1 MKLKVSDSACVNSD
15 AYHERKQLP
24 EGFRFMN
31 AEYEGKPI
39 FRVVSNHAMAN
50 LAEEG

>member
-1 MKLKVSDSACVNSD
+1 
-15 AYHERKQLP
+15 
-24 EGFRFMN
+24 MN